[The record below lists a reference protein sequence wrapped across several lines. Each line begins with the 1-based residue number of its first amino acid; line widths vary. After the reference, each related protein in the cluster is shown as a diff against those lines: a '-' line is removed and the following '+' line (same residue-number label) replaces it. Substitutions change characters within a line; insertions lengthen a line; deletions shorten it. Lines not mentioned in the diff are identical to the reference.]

1 MAKLIKVNSVKQLD
15 DYKITITS
23 SLDTDTFFETY
34 NEKNPENDNITQML
48 FYAHKHNWQ
57 LTDEYDHNFDLLM
70 NKVDQFLS
78 DEQLID
84 LNLETFKSNLH
95 DFVYELTGCI
105 PSYIEYIKIE
115 KDGKEYDLKITDFD
129 IYNIFKELAEI
140 D

>member
-23 SLDTDTFFETY
+23 SLDTDTFVETY
-34 NEKNPENDNITQML
+34 NEKNPENDHITQML
-48 FYAHKHNWQ
+48 FYAHKPKWQ
-57 LTDEYDHNFDLLM
+57 LTDERNHNFDLLM

-84 LNLETFKSNLH
+84 LNLDSFKSNLH
-95 DFVYELTGCI
+95 DFVDDVTACI
-105 PSYIEYIKIE
+105 PSYIEYIKIK
-115 KDGKEYDLKITDFD
+115 KDGKEYDLEVTDFD

>member
-1 MAKLIKVNSVKQLD
+1 MVKLIEINPVRQLD

-23 SLDTDTFFETY
+23 GLDTDTFVETY

-84 LNLETFKSNLH
+84 LNLDSFKSNLH
-95 DFVYELTGCI
+95 DFVNDVTAYI
-105 PSYIEYIKIE
+105 PSYIEDIKIE
-115 KDGKEYDLKITDFD
+115 KDGKEYDLEITDFD

-140 D
+140 E

>member
-23 SLDTDTFFETY
+23 SLDTDTFVETY

-78 DEQLID
+78 DEQLIN
-84 LNLETFKSNLH
+84 LNLETFKLNLH
-95 DFVYELTGCI
+95 DFVDDVTACI

-115 KDGKEYDLKITDFD
+115 KDGKEYDLEVTDFD
-129 IYNIFKELAEI
+129 IYIIFKDLAEI
-140 D
+140 E

>member
-23 SLDTDTFFETY
+23 SFDTDTFVETY
-34 NEKNPENDNITQML
+34 LEKNPEKDTVTQML
-48 FYAHKHNWQ
+48 FYAYKHDWQ
-57 LTDEYDHNFDLLM
+57 LTDEHDHNFDLLM

-84 LNLETFKSNLH
+84 LNLESFKSNLH
-95 DFVYELTGCI
+95 DFVNELTAYI
-105 PSYIEYIKIE
+105 PSYIEFIKIE
-115 KDGKEYDLKITDFD
+115 KDGKEYDLEVTDFD
-129 IYNIFKELAEI
+129 IYYIFKELAEI